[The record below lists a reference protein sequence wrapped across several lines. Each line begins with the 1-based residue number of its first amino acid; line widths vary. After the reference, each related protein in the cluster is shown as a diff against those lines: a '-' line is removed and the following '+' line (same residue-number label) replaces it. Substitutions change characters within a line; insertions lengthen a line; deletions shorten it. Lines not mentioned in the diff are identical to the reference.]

1 MDKKEWIAS
10 GKAVLGLEL
19 GSTRIK
25 ATLIGED
32 FSPIASGSYGWE
44 NRYEGGYWTY
54 GLDEVWT
61 GVQAAIRDLKHDV
74 EKQYGAKLTK
84 LRAMGVSAMM
94 HGYLAFDKEGKLLA
108 PFRTWRNTTTA
119 RAAEE
124 LTGLFGFNIP
134 QRWSIAHLYQAMLD
148 GEEHVKDAAY
158 LTTLAGYVHWKLT
171 GEFVLG
177 VGDASG
183 VFPIDSE
190 KNDYNE
196 KMLALFEQR
205 RQSMGYD
212 WTLRGLLPKILGA
225 GAHAGKLTDE
235 GAKLLDPDGE
245 IEAGV
250 LFCPPEGD
258 AGTGMAATNAVAPR
272 TGNVSAGTSVF
283 AMAVL
288 EKELKAVHPEIDMVT
303 TPSGAPVAMV
313 HCNNCTNEI
322 NAWAEVFAGFAKA
335 AGANLSM
342 NDIYGAIFGKAL
354 EGAADCGGLVTVPYL
369 SGEPVAQL
377 EQGRPLMVRTPEA
390 KLTFENFARM
400 QLYAAVATLKM
411 GMDKLTVDEGV
422 QLDSING
429 HGGFFKT
436 GSSGRQVMADALN
449 VPVNVMKT
457 AGEGG
462 PWGMAL
468 LAAYMADETG
478 LSLEKYLSERVFA
491 GSESIQALPD
501 AEGVKGFGEYI
512 CAFKAG
518 LAVERIAT
526 EEL

>member
-148 GEEHVKDAAY
+148 GEAHVKDAAY

-196 KMLALFEQR
+196 
-205 RQSMGYD
+205 
-212 WTLRGLLPKILGA
+212 
-225 GAHAGKLTDE
+225 
-235 GAKLLDPDGE
+235 
-245 IEAGV
+245 
-250 LFCPPEGD
+250 
-258 AGTGMAATNAVAPR
+258 
-272 TGNVSAGTSVF
+272 
-283 AMAVL
+283 
-288 EKELKAVHPEIDMVT
+288 
-303 TPSGAPVAMV
+303 
-313 HCNNCTNEI
+313 
-322 NAWAEVFAGFAKA
+322 
-335 AGANLSM
+335 
-342 NDIYGAIFGKAL
+342 
-354 EGAADCGGLVTVPYL
+354 
-369 SGEPVAQL
+369 
-377 EQGRPLMVRTPEA
+377 
-390 KLTFENFARM
+390 
-400 QLYAAVATLKM
+400 
-411 GMDKLTVDEGV
+411 
-422 QLDSING
+422 
-429 HGGFFKT
+429 
-436 GSSGRQVMADALN
+436 
-449 VPVNVMKT
+449 
-457 AGEGG
+457 
-462 PWGMAL
+462 
-468 LAAYMADETG
+468 
-478 LSLEKYLSERVFA
+478 
-491 GSESIQALPD
+491 
-501 AEGVKGFGEYI
+501 
-512 CAFKAG
+512 
-518 LAVERIAT
+518 
-526 EEL
+526 

>member
-134 QRWSIAHLYQAMLD
+134 QRWS
-148 GEEHVKDAAY
+148 
-158 LTTLAGYVHWKLT
+158 HWKLT

-258 AGTGMAATNAVAPR
+258 AGTGMVATNAVAPR

-283 AMAVL
+283 AMVVL

-354 EGAADCGGLVTVPYL
+354 EGAADCGGLVAVPYL

-512 CAFKAG
+512 RAFKAG